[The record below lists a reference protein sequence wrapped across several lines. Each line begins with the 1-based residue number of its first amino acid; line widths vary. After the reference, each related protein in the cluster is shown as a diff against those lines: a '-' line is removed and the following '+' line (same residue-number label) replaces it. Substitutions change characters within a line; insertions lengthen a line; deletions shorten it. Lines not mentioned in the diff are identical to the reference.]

1 MQRWIVMAVVVLG
14 LLLGGGGFAYWNYK
28 QNLPHPV
35 WVPLPLNPEVTDAK
49 RDEIVK
55 ELKAKLGTTE
65 SLSRISKD
73 LNLTKRWQMASDEEV
88 AGELGRRFFVET
100 SEVDSPT
107 GKVPSINVGVHG
119 PRRDKG
125 VSEEIAMHLMKD
137 VRKLFGIGEP
147 PKKEF

>member
-1 MQRWIVMAVVVLG
+1 MAVVVLG

-35 WVPLPLNPEVTDAK
+35 WVPLPLNPEVSEAK

-55 ELKAKLGTTE
+55 QLKAKLGTTE
-65 SLSRISKD
+65 SLTRISKD

-88 AGELGRRFFVET
+88 AGELGRRLFVET

-125 VSEEIAMHLMKD
+125 VSEDIAMHLMKD

>member
-1 MQRWIVMAVVVLG
+1 MAVVVLG